1 MKCLRLM
8 SLLVLLAVLCSCGGS
23 GSVADYGSG
32 KQAFNAST
40 ATAES
45 GGFRGE
51 VYSYDT
57 AVDAEYDDVAYE
69 EAAAPASGAAMVRQV
84 SMDTRKIIQT
94 YDLGLQTTEFDS
106 GTAAIEQITGRYEGF
121 VQTSYIEG
129 QSMYDSYGNRFA
141 SFTVRVP
148 SARAEEFIAE
158 LGEQFNITHKQQSGE
173 DITDSYYD
181 TEARLSSLKIR
192 EERLLEMLG
201 QAEELEY
208 LLEVDREL
216 SNVRYEIESLTS
228 SLQRMDSYVEMSTFH
243 INLQEVAELVPVEP
257 IAVTFG
263 DRISRAFSGSLTSF
277 AEFLQSCVILAIL
290 MLPYLALIAVVLL
303 AVLIP
308 LLYRRKKKQ
317 AAKAARQPKS
327 PADDKPGDDPASKD

>member
-8 SLLVLLAVLCSCGGS
+8 PLLVLLAVLCGCGGS
-23 GSVADYGSG
+23 GSAVDFVNQKAP
-32 KQAFNAST
+32 AA

-192 EERLLEMLG
+192 EERLLEMLE

-228 SLQRMDSYVEMSTFH
+228 SLQRMDSYVEMST
-243 INLQEVAELVPVEP
+243 INISLQEVAELVPVEP

-263 DRISRAFSGSLTSF
+263 ERISRAFSGSLTSF